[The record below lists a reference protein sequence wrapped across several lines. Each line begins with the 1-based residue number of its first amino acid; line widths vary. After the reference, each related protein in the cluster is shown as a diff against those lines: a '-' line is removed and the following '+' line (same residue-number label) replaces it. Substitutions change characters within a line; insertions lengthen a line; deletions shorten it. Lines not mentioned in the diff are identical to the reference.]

1 MKHIIAAIA
10 IMLAVIPLH
19 AKTLRVNNT
28 PGSGAQYTTLNAAME
43 AAVDG
48 DIIIIDGSEYRYD
61 DATVNKKVTIKGP
74 GYFLEKNGITTNG
87 NPVAHFWRLNVTA
100 KGATVSGLYI
110 SEQLSIEADEV
121 TVTRCFVNIIYLD
134 KTPDDRFPTK
144 GIIHQ
149 NYMGRFEQFS
159 VRGDATYFQIT
170 NNIIA
175 YSSSRP
181 TIEGFDKSVISRN
194 TFTASQNELYISN
207 CTISHNIGKL
217 TINGDGNSLTN
228 HYEYGNFNELGSS
241 PLDSKVQA
249 RDAKLSANH
258 GAFSGDDPY
267 VISGLST
274 GAYLKSIDIPESV
287 VQGEL
292 LKGHIT
298 IGMSR

>member
-1 MKHIIAAIA
+1 MKQIIAAIA

-28 PGSGAQYTTLNAAME
+28 PGSGAQYTTLKAALE
-43 AAVDG
+43 AADDG

-61 DATVNKKVTIKGP
+61 YAEINKNVTIKGP
-74 GYFLEKNGITTNG
+74 GYFLESNGITTNG
-87 NPVAHFWRLNVTA
+87 NPVAHFWDLDITA
-100 KGATVSGLYI
+100 KGATISGLYI
-110 SEQLSIEADEV
+110 SDELEIGAEEV
-121 TVTRCFVNIIYLD
+121 TVTRCIVNELYLG
-134 KTPDDRFPTK
+134 RLGEANK
-144 GIIHQ
+144 GVIHQ
-149 NYMGRFEQFS
+149 NYIGRIYG
-159 VRGDATYFQIT
+159 RATYFQVT
-170 NNIIA
+170 NNIFV
-175 YSSSRP
+175 YSSVAS
-181 TIEGFDKSVISRN
+181 TIQGLNQSVISRN
-194 TFTASQNELYISN
+194 TFTASQNDIYGSN
-207 CTISHNIGKL
+207 CTLSYNIGKL
-217 TINGDGNSLTN
+217 TVDGSGNSLTDN
-228 HYEYGNFNELGSS
+228 YEYGNYSELGSN

-258 GAFSGDDPY
+258 GAFSGEDPY

>member
-1 MKHIIAAIA
+1 MKQIIAAIA

-61 DATVNKKVTIKGP
+61 DAIVNKNVTVKGP
-74 GYFLEKNGITTNG
+74 GYFLEANGITTNG
-87 NPVAHFWRLNVTA
+87 NPIVQIQVLKITA
-100 KGATVSGLYI
+100 KGATISGLYI
-110 SEQLSIEADEV
+110 SHNLVISADEV
-121 TVTRCFVNIIYLD
+121 TVTRCFIGYNL
-134 KTPDDRFPTK
+134 TFLSNPTK
-144 GIIHQ
+144 GVLHQ
-149 NYMGRFEQFS
+149 NYIDS
-159 VRGDATYFQIT
+159 AISGDATYFQCT
-170 NNIIA
+170 NNIVST
-175 YSSSRP
+175 YESNY
-181 TIEGFDKSVISRN
+181 TQFKGFDQSVISRN
-194 TFTASQNELYISN
+194 TFTGWRHSLNVSN
-207 CTISHNIGKL
+207 CTISRNIGKL
-217 TINGDGNSLTN
+217 YVYGDSNSLTD
-228 HYEYGNFNELGSS
+228 HYEYENSDELGNNR

-258 GAFSGDDPY
+258 GAFSGEDPY

>member
-48 DIIIIDGSEYRYD
+48 DIIIIDGSEKLYE
-61 DATVNKKVTIKGP
+61 DATINKNVTVKGP
-74 GYFLEKNGITTNG
+74 GYFLEANGITTNG
-87 NPVAHFWRLNVTA
+87 NPIAEIEVLKITA
-100 KGATVSGLYI
+100 KGATISGLCIYDQI
-110 SEQLSIEADEV
+110 HLKADEV
-121 TVTRCFVNIIYLD
+121 TVTRCHVHRLYFETTSNNQS
-134 KTPDDRFPTK
+134 PTK
-144 GIIHQ
+144 VILHQ
-149 NYMGRFEQFS
+149 NYLRHVGGS
-159 VRGDATYFQIT
+159 ATYCQIT

-175 YSSSRP
+175 DSGTQSPIS
-181 TIEGFDKSVISRN
+181 GLDQSVISRN
-194 TFTASQNELYISN
+194 TFTAWKNEIRASN
-207 CTISHNIGKL
+207 STLSRNIGKL
-217 TINGDGNSLTN
+217 TVYGNGNSLTDN
-228 HYEYGNFNELGSS
+228 YEYENYDELGFT

-258 GAFSGDDPY
+258 GAFSGEDPY

>member
-1 MKHIIAAIA
+1 MKQIIATIA

-28 PGSGAQYTTLNAAME
+28 PGSGAQYTTLSAALE

-48 DIIIIDGSEYRYD
+48 DIIIIDGSEKQYT
-61 DATVNKKVTIKGP
+61 DAIINKRVTVKGP
-74 GYFLEKNGITTNG
+74 GYYLEENGITTNG
-87 NPVAHFWRLNVTA
+87 NPIAHFENLDITA
-100 KGATVSGLYI
+100 KGVTISGLYI
-110 SEQLSIEADEV
+110 SDELDIAADEV
-121 TVTRCFVNIIYLD
+121 TVTRCFAYKLYLISN
-134 KTPDDRFPTK
+134 PTK
-144 GIIHQ
+144 GVIHQ
-149 NYMGRFEQFS
+149 NYLRQISGN
-159 VRGDATYFQIT
+159 ATYFQFT

-175 YSSSRP
+175 DLGTGSTMRG
-181 TIEGFDKSVISRN
+181 IDESVISRN
-194 TFTASQNELYISN
+194 TFTAWKNEIRASN
-207 CTISHNIGKL
+207 STLSRNIGKL
-217 TINGDGNSLTN
+217 TVYGNGNSLTDN
-228 HYEYGNFNELGSS
+228 YEYENYDELGST

-258 GAFSGDDPY
+258 GAFSGEDPY

>member
-1 MKHIIAAIA
+1 MKQIIAAIA

-48 DIIIIDGSEYRYD
+48 DIIIIDGSENRYD
-61 DATVNKKVTIKGP
+61 DAIVDKRVTVKGP
-74 GYFLEKNGITTNG
+74 GYFLEANGITTNG
-87 NPVAHFWRLNVTA
+87 NPIAQMRVLKITA
-100 KGATVSGLYI
+100 KGATISGLYVSHNLVI
-110 SEQLSIEADEV
+110 SADEV
-121 TVTRCFVNIIYLD
+121 TVTRCYFGSNVTFLSN
-134 KTPDDRFPTK
+134 PTK
-144 GIIHQ
+144 VVLHQ
-149 NYMGRFEQFS
+149 NYIDAGIS
-159 VRGDATYFQIT
+159 GDATYIQFT
-170 NNIIA
+170 NNIVVT
-175 YSSSRP
+175 YESNY
-181 TIEGFDKSVISRN
+181 TQFKGFDQSVISRN
-194 TFTASQNELYISN
+194 TFTGRRHSLNVSN
-207 CTISHNIGKL
+207 CTISRNIGKL
-217 TINGDGNSLTN
+217 TVYGDGNSLTDN
-228 HYEYGNFNELGSS
+228 YEYENYDELGDS

-258 GAFSGDDPY
+258 GAFSGEDPY